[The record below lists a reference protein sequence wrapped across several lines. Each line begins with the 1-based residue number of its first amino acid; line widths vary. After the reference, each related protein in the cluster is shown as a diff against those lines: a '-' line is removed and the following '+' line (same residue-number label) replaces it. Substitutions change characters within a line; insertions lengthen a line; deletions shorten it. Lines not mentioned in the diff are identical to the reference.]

1 MQALAR
7 HGRPA
12 IFRPDSGA
20 QFTRAAFTGHPSDH
34 GILTSMDGTGC
45 GRDDIFVERLWR
57 SLTYE
62 EVYLRA
68 SGSVSSA
75 TAGVDRRVTLYN
87 SQRPQ
92 SGLPDRT
99 VDDAYCFPR
108 PLPTAARPPPVFQ
121 LSARVRLYRKAEPL
135 HSTVNGQ
142 SVTAR
147 GYATYRRY
155 TAL

>member
-12 IFRPDSGA
+12 ICSPDSGA
-20 QFTRAAFTGHPSDH
+20 QFTRAAFTGHSRDH

-45 GRDDIFVERLWR
+45 GRDEISVERLWR

-75 TAGVDRRVTLYN
+75 TAGVDRRVILYN

-92 SGLPDRT
+92 SGLPVRT

-108 PLPTAARPPPVFQ
+108 PLPTAACPV
-121 LSARVRLYRKAEPL
+121 SIPAIRTR
-135 HSTVNGQ
+135 
-142 SVTAR
+142 
-147 GYATYRRY
+147 
-155 TAL
+155 